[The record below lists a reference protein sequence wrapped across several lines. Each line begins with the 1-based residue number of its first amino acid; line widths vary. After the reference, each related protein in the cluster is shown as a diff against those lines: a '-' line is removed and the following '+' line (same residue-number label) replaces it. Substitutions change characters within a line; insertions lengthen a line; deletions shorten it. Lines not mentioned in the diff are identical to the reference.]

1 MVGERMYA
9 LQTSD
14 NVVLAALHQQAGRNV
29 TITGTPHGDTIRVSS
44 VVPGHG

>member
-29 TITGTPHGDTIRVSS
+29 GVHLSFWNVLPFKCDVLR
-44 VVPGHG
+44 